1 LEYQLTKYGPLSA
14 VADAVFIRRAIR
26 DSLRRTMFRFSVEA
40 EEEAG
45 LR

>member
-1 LEYQLTKYGPLSA
+1 